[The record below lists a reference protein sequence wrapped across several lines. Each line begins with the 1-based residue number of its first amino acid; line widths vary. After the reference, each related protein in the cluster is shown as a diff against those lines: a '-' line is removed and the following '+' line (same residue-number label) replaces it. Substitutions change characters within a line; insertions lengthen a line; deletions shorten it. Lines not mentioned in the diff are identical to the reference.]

1 MQYLVLIGVRQQ
13 KVVIWNRK
21 KRRFPCRTLVKEL
34 FLKNFFFTGNKI
46 FYCLYCEGNIQ
57 IFYGDPVMF
66 LLVNFIFLLKLSKA
80 EIMNKR
86 GHEIHSSRNI
96 VKLQT
101 WVSLFKEFSEYRLS
115 DN

>member
-1 MQYLVLIGVRQQ
+1 
-13 KVVIWNRK
+13 
-21 KRRFPCRTLVKEL
+21 
-34 FLKNFFFTGNKI
+34 
-46 FYCLYCEGNIQ
+46 
-57 IFYGDPVMF
+57 MF